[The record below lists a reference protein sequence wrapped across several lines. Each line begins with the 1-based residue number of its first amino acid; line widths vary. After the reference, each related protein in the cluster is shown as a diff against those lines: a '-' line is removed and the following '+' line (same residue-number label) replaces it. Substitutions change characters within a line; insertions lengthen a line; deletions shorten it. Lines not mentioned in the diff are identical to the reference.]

1 MKRKI
6 IFSLSCLLLHLAAV
20 ACAVCE
26 RSQPRVLR
34 GITHGGGPNSK
45 WDYLIVWTAV
55 IIVLA
60 TLFCSIKW
68 LIRPGEQS
76 GNHIKRSILNN
87 P

>member
-6 IFSLSCLLLHLAAV
+6 TSLLLLLLLHMAAI

-26 RSQPRVLR
+26 RNQPRVLK
-34 GITHGGGPNSK
+34 GITHGAGPNSR

-55 IIVLA
+55 VIVLA
-60 TLFCSIKW
+60 TLFLSIKW